1 MKFRKSLLTLGL
13 ASAMAAPAAFA
24 GAPVAFG
31 GYTNSGGAI
40 TSNLC
45 AAGSGFTCSSQPISD
60 TNFLQVQVTR
70 DSDGATFFQ
79 TIIDEP
85 DAAMG
90 DFTSESFTTTGSSNG
105 GVAARQT
112 IADLASTTGM
122 ASVDT
127 ILTGS
132 FRDAGEKKT
141 DIIQNVWN
149 SGGTYAASDFQ
160 ADFGVAMGMSGGQMI
175 MDVSIDQRL
184 GDAAGGTNTGFS
196 DTFGFDSQMNETTG
210 AMVGKR
216 IDIDTGVALNGD
228 PATNTNDQTFAFSSR
243 MGNFTDMSGNSWGVT
258 VDNSVTG
265 LKDMGSAVTV
275 DWVAADAVAGTP
287 ADSVA
292 QVLIGQTV
300 TGAGQFAFARMN
312 DLTDVDGTGP
322 DGTEGGEISS
332 LTTSDATTL
341 FSFSDTTSTGFD
353 PF

>member
-1 MKFRKSLLTLGL
+1 MKFKKSLLTLGL

-31 GYTNSGGAI
+31 GYTNSGGTI

-60 TNFLQVQVTR
+60 TNFLQVQATR
-70 DSDGATFFQ
+70 DSDGKTFFQ

-85 DAAMG
+85 NAMMG
-90 DFTSESFTTTGSSNG
+90 DFSSESFTTTGSSNG
-105 GVAARQT
+105 GVASKQT
-112 IADLASTTGM
+112 IGTTTDTTGM
-122 ASVDT
+122 ASVGT
-127 ILTGS
+127 ILTGG
-132 FRDAGEKKT
+132 FRATNEKKT
-141 DIIQNVWN
+141 DITQNVWN

-160 ADFGVAMGMSGGQMI
+160 ADFSVAMGMSGGQMI

-184 GDAAGGTNTGFS
+184 GEAAGTGGAGSGFS
-196 DTFGFDSQMNETTG
+196 DTFGFDSQMNETSG
-210 AMVGKR
+210 SMVGKR
-216 IDIDTGVALNGD
+216 IDIDTGVQLNDTG
-228 PATNTNDQTFAFSSR
+228 TTNDQTFAFSSR
-243 MGNFTDMSGNSWGVT
+243 MGNFTDLSGNSWGVT

-265 LKDMGSAVTV
+265 LEDMGAAVTV
-275 DWVAADAVAGTP
+275 DWVAADSVAGTP
-287 ADSVA
+287 ADTVA
-292 QVLIGQTV
+292 QVLIGQDV

-332 LTTSDATTL
+332 LTTNDATTL
-341 FSFSDTTSTGFD
+341 FSFTDTTSPGYN